1 LSGQEDDVGDR
12 AQLDPAF
19 FSIPDSRWAEVGA
32 ESYSEL
38 QRLQIDISLALA
50 EIGRVVPDPERT
62 ADTVAIASDQAPNPA
77 ELALR
82 MYEVAGALFSRTAAD
97 EQDLRQII
105 STLRTALAVCW
116 DLYSIPESERVT
128 VAEHMRNLRVRI
140 EDFEGE
146 LLEVQRMKQK
156 PVDPPP
162 LH

>member
-1 LSGQEDDVGDR
+1 VADR

-19 FSIPDSRWAEVGA
+19 FSLPESRWAEVGE
-32 ESYSEL
+32 ESYSDL
-38 QRLQIDISLALA
+38 QRLQVAISLALA
-50 EIGRVVPDPERT
+50 EIDRVVPNRDRSTDP
-62 ADTVAIASDQAPNPA
+62 VAIASDQPPNPA
-77 ELALR
+77 ELALL
-82 MYEVAGALFSRTAAD
+82 MHEVAGALFSRTAAD

-128 VAEHMRNLRVRI
+128 VADHMRNLRVRI

-146 LLEVQRMKQK
+146 LLEVQRLKQK
-156 PVDPPP
+156 PAEPPP

>member
-1 LSGQEDDVGDR
+1 LGGQEVDVGDR

-19 FSIPDSRWAEVGA
+19 FSIPESKWVEVGA
-32 ESYSEL
+32 ESYTEL
-38 QRLQIDISLALA
+38 QRLQVAIGLALA
-50 EIGRVVPDPERT
+50 EIDRVIPDRDRSV
-62 ADTVAIASDQAPNPA
+62 DTGTVVSDQAPSPA

-82 MYEVAGALFSRTAAD
+82 MHEVAGALFSRTAAD

-128 VAEHMRNLRVRI
+128 VADHMRNLRVRI